1 MGELESV
8 PLVVLYY
15 IIGLISGNMEIYFI
29 FPLRGKPQKEELTYT
44 MYYKSLRKE
53 AAVRARSRVMSN
65 TYKEASSRK
74 RGERTQQSWVKI
86 RRVRK
91 DQLFL
96 FLQGSQT
103 L

>member
-1 MGELESV
+1 M
-8 PLVVLYY
+8 LYY
-15 IIGLISGNMEIYFI
+15 IIRLILGNILYIPIQRVAPERRAHLY
-29 FPLRGKPQKEELTYT
+29 K
-44 MYYKSLRKE
+44 YYKNLRKE
-53 AAVRARSRVMSN
+53 AVVRARSRIMSN